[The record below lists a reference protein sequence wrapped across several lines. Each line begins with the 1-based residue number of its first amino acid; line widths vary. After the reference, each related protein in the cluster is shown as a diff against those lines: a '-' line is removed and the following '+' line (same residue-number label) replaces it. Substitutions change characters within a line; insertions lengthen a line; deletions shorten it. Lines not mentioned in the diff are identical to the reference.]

1 MKQQANL
8 IRAGQV
14 IEHEGNR
21 WTVLKQQIITPGKGG
36 AFIQV
41 EMRNLKSGNKT
52 NERWRTADT
61 VERLTTEEKEY
72 TYSYTDGLNLVLMDP
87 ETYEEA
93 HVPADLMGDA
103 APFLQDQMTADR
115 RSRRRRPGRHPPAAQ
130 RDAGSGRGRSGGQR
144 PDRLVVLQ
152 ARQTLQRRQDHGAAL
167 HRGRRANRGPHRGRQ
182 LRGARQG
189 LTRMALRLSPHITVM
204 ANAAQKAAKR
214 LLRDFA
220 EVEQL
225 QVSIKGPSDF
235 VSQADIRAEQTL
247 KEELNKARPGYA
259 FLMEESG
266 ASGSDNWT
274 WRWVVD
280 PLDGTT
286 NFLHGIP
293 HWAIS
298 IGLERRLPDGASE
311 LAAGLIYA
319 PAVDEMF
326 WAEKGGGAFVNERR
340 MRVSAR
346 RDMTEAVFATGIPFR
361 AVSARAAEAP
371 SAAR

>member
-1 MKQQANL
+1 
-8 IRAGQV
+8 
-14 IEHEGNR
+14 
-21 WTVLKQQIITPGKGG
+21 
-36 AFIQV
+36 
-41 EMRNLKSGNKT
+41 
-52 NERWRTADT
+52 
-61 VERLTTEEKEY
+61 
-72 TYSYTDGLNLVLMDP
+72 
-87 ETYEEA
+87 
-93 HVPADLMGDA
+93 
-103 APFLQDQMTADR
+103 
-115 RSRRRRPGRHPPAAQ
+115 
-130 RDAGSGRGRSGGQR
+130 
-144 PDRLVVLQ
+144 
-152 ARQTLQRRQDHGAAL
+152 
-167 HRGRRANRGPHRGRQ
+167 
-182 LRGARQG
+182 
-189 LTRMALRLSPHITVM
+189 MALRLSPHITVM

-247 KEELNKARPGYA
+247 KEELTKARPGYA

-298 IGLERRLPDGASE
+298 IGLERRLPDGTSE

-319 PAVDEMF
+319 PAADEMY

-340 MRVSAR
+340 LRVSAR
-346 RDMTEAVFATGIPFR
+346 RDMTEAVFATGVPFR
-361 AVSARAAEAP
+361 AVSAARRNAFSRTMISLMPQVAGIRRFGAAALDLAWVAAGRYDGYWELGIQSWDMAAGLLIVREAGGYATSTGDEDPRDSGNVVAGNTHLHAKLREAVIQGMIP
-371 SAAR
+371 ST

>member
-1 MKQQANL
+1 
-8 IRAGQV
+8 
-14 IEHEGNR
+14 
-21 WTVLKQQIITPGKGG
+21 
-36 AFIQV
+36 
-41 EMRNLKSGNKT
+41 
-52 NERWRTADT
+52 
-61 VERLTTEEKEY
+61 
-72 TYSYTDGLNLVLMDP
+72 
-87 ETYEEA
+87 
-93 HVPADLMGDA
+93 
-103 APFLQDQMTADR
+103 
-115 RSRRRRPGRHPPAAQ
+115 
-130 RDAGSGRGRSGGQR
+130 
-144 PDRLVVLQ
+144 
-152 ARQTLQRRQDHGAAL
+152 
-167 HRGRRANRGPHRGRQ
+167 
-182 LRGARQG
+182 
-189 LTRMALRLSPHITVM
+189 MALRLSPHITVM

-266 ASGSDNWT
+266 ASGSDNWS

-298 IGLERRLPDGASE
+298 IGLERRLPDGSSE
-311 LAAGLIYA
+311 MAAGLIYA
-319 PAVDEMF
+319 PAADEMY

-346 RDMTEAVFATGIPFR
+346 REMNEAVFATGIPFR
-361 AVSARAAEAP
+361 AVSAARRNAFSRTMISLMPQVAGIRRFGAAALDLAWVSAGRYDGYWELGIKPWDIAAGLLMVREAGGYATSTGEEDP
-371 SAAR
+371 RDSGNIVSGNPHLHAKLREAVIQGMTSSTGSA